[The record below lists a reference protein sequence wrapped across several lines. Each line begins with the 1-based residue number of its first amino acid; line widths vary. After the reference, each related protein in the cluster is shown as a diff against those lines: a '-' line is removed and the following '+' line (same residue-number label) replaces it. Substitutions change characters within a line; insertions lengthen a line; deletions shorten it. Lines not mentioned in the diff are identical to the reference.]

1 MAEPVARGASETGRC
16 AVVCGS
22 PSPLVRSRVDITH
35 AAPTTES
42 HGSAPLSA
50 QPLSSRS
57 IAALLELSRL
67 AIKAFSES
75 RPHGWTLAPL
85 VPFSDRWPE
94 ILRTG
99 EGGEE

>member
-22 PSPLVRSRVDITH
+22 PSSLVRSRVDITH

-57 IAALLELSRL
+57 IAARLERSRL
-67 AIKAFSES
+67 AIKPLLEDRS
-75 RPHGWTLAPL
+75 TDPL
-85 VPFSDRWPE
+85 VAHVLPYSTGRPE
-94 ILRTG
+94 IFEQEKEERT
-99 EGGEE
+99 